1 MSSIFSTLNFNFDT
15 SKFGS
20 ALYLSPQAES
30 YLNAAPLVISDWQKN
45 DMANGNID
53 MTNYYQNP
61 TANICASL
69 FSNANTMLAFSPL
82 TDTANLFLYAATGAE
97 FLKSNLANLVI
108 EINSFKSHTDNVSG
122 VYTMTSNTDT
132 IPSLEHATSIGNQ
145 LLRILNSTD
154 AVSNT
159 VPLLGNMTSLFI
171 ANDLVTYNATLQSN
185 MTILNNSKNSGTG
198 ISNVSSNTMNSIVL
212 DVQTMNSYIASC
224 RTSDWAF
231 YKQSIQI
238 LNDYNKVSKFDNMGN
253 TQSYLVN
260 NLIGTD
266 RLKSNLANTQ

>member
-1 MSSIFSTLNFNFDT
+1 MSIFSTLNFNFDT

-20 ALYLSPQAES
+20 AIYLSPQAEA
-30 YLNAAPLVISDWQKN
+30 YLNAAPIVITDWQKN

-53 MTNYYQNP
+53 MTNYYLNP
-61 TANICASL
+61 TANVCAQL
-69 FSNANTMLAFSPL
+69 LSNTNTMIAFSPL
-82 TDTANLFLYAATGAE
+82 SDTATLFLYATESANR
-97 FLKSNLANLVI
+97 LKSNLANLVI
-108 EINSFKSHTDNVSG
+108 EINAFKSHTDNVSG
-122 VYTMTSNTDT
+122 VYTMTSNTDI

-171 ANDLVTYNATLQSN
+171 VNDLTTYNTTMYSN
-185 MTILNNSKNSGTG
+185 MIILNNSKNAGTG
-198 ISNVSSNTMNSIVL
+198 VSNVTSDAMNSIVIS
-212 DVQTMNSYIASC
+212 VQTMNAYISGC

-238 LNDYNKVSKFDNMGN
+238 LNDYNKVSKFDNLGN

-266 RLKSNLANTQ
+266 RLKSNLANT